1 MSINSKRNEFKEERI
16 FYIKRDFNA
25 SVRFFQGIKL
35 PSNETKAIFF
45 YKSHFKNPLK
55 NPASYLV
62 EAGI

>member
-1 MSINSKRNEFKEERI
+1 MAEFYEAEIPNFSWANSPNLW
-16 FYIKRDFNA
+16 D
-25 SVRFFQGIKL
+25 
-35 PSNETKAIFF
+35 PKAIFF